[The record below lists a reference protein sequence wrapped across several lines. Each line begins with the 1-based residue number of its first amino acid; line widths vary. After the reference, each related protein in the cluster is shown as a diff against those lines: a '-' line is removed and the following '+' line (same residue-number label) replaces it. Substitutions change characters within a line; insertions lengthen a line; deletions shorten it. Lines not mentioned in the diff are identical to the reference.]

1 MSRVLLFLFIFS
13 LSVLVGSI
21 NGRSCGSSTPTSEAS
36 EDMYKKQMERSEE
49 SARQMGRNGLECEP
63 QGYTGGSGNTNSVGD
78 MILGF
83 FILFFI
89 VGAPI
94 MICLACVRRQQAIN
108 AANLNNV
115 SGQVVGAHGTDLKSY
130 PQTGTVQ
137 KGDPNY
143 QV

>member
-21 NGRSCGSSTPTSEAS
+21 NGGSCGSSTPTSE
-36 EDMYKKQMERSEE
+36 DMYQKQTEFADE

-94 MICLACVRRQQAIN
+94 VICLACVRRQQAIN

>member
-1 MSRVLLFLFIFS
+1 MSRVLLLFIFS

-21 NGRSCGSSTPTSEAS
+21 NGRSCGSSTPTSE
-36 EDMYKKQMERSEE
+36 DMYQKQMERADE
-49 SARQMGRNGLECEP
+49 SADRMGRIGLECEP
-63 QGYTGGSGNTNSVGD
+63 QGYTGGSGNTNYSVGAT
-78 MILGF
+78 ILGF

-89 VGAPI
+89 FGAPI
-94 MICLACVRRQQAIN
+94 VICLACIRRQKAIN

-115 SGQVVGAHGTDLKSY
+115 SSQVVGAHVAHGTDLKSY
-130 PQTGTVQ
+130 PGTNTVQ

>member
-21 NGRSCGSSTPTSEAS
+21 NGRSCGSSTPTSE
-36 EDMYKKQMERSEE
+36 DMYQKQTEFADE

-63 QGYTGGSGNTNSVGD
+63 QGYTGGSGNTNSVG
-78 MILGF
+78 
-83 FILFFI
+83 
-89 VGAPI
+89 
-94 MICLACVRRQQAIN
+94 
-108 AANLNNV
+108 
-115 SGQVVGAHGTDLKSY
+115 QVVGAHGTDLKSY